1 MILAFDTAYSG
12 DRAKTVC
19 IAFRDW
25 SDQVPVNIHSQTID
39 GVADYEPGHFY
50 KRELP
55 CILSLLKTI
64 PLENVEAIIV
74 DGFVVLDDAGL
85 PGLGAHFHVALD
97 GRVPVIGVAKTN
109 FATVHQ
115 LKAEVLRGAS
125 AKPLYVTAMG
135 MPLEQAANHAR
146 SMHGE
151 FRMPHLL
158 SELDRLTKTPDR

>member
-19 IAFRDW
+19 LAFLDW
-25 SDQVPVNIHSQTID
+25 SDAVPASIHSETID
-39 GVADYEPGHFY
+39 GVADYEPGQFY

-55 CILSLLKTI
+55 CILSLLKTV
-64 PLENVEAIIV
+64 PLDDVVAIIV

-85 PGLGAHFHVALD
+85 PGLGAHLHVALD

-109 FATVHQ
+109 FATLHQ
-115 LKAEVLRGAS
+115 LKAEVLRGTS
-125 AKPLYVTAMG
+125 AKPLYVTAIG
-135 MPLEQAANHAR
+135 MPLDQAAEHVR
-146 SMHGE
+146 TMRGE

-158 SELDRLTKTPDR
+158 SELDRLTKTPDL

>member
-19 IAFRDW
+19 IAFHDW
-25 SDQVPVNIHSQTID
+25 FDLVPVSVHSETID
-39 GVADYEPGHFY
+39 GVADYEPGQFY

-64 PLENVEAIIV
+64 SLDKVKAIIV
-74 DGFVVLDDAGL
+74 DGFVVLDDTGL
-85 PGLGAHFHVALD
+85 PGLGAHLHAALN

-109 FATVHQ
+109 FATLHQ
-115 LKAEVLRGAS
+115 LKAEVLRGTS
-125 AKPLYVTAMG
+125 AKPLYVTAIG
-135 MPLEQAANHAR
+135 MPLDQAAEHVR
-146 SMHGE
+146 TMRGE

-158 SELDRLTKTPDR
+158 SELDRLTKTPDL